1 MNRWCSIRSKES
13 GEEEPVVNQD
23 SSASASISQV
33 AGADDDDPIESTE
46 SGDVNVEETVVPLEG
61 RGSKALGNISSP
73 PIFLLMNIFF
83 FYFEVFTIIENAP
96 AHHKYHWSPSQPT
109 DPKLFQKC
117 LRKELDLL
125 STSLPGGI
133 HVKTFEDRMVAPLSS
148 LL

>member
-33 AGADDDDPIESTE
+33 AGADDDPIESTE

-73 PIFLLMNIFF
+73 PIFLLMNFF
-83 FYFEVFTIIENAP
+83 FSIS
-96 AHHKYHWSPSQPT
+96 KY
-109 DPKLFQKC
+109 
-117 LRKELDLL
+117 
-125 STSLPGGI
+125 LP
-133 HVKTFEDRMVAPLSS
+133 
-148 LL
+148 